1 MIVTIL
7 TYMCKKQVAG
17 TKLNKKDNYLSIRG
31 TFWMSVIINK
41 VAKPLFTKCMIKSI
55 DATLQ

>member
-1 MIVTIL
+1 MLVTIL
-7 TYMCKKQVAG
+7 TYICKKQVAE
-17 TKLNKKDNYLSIRG
+17 TKLNKKDNYLLTRG
-31 TFWMSVIINK
+31 MFWMSVIINK